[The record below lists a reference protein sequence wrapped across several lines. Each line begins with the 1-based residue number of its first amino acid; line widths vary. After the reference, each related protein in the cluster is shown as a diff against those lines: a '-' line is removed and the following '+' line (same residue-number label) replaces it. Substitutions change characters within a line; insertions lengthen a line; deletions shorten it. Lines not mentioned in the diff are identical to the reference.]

1 MTKKNRFINKGMVS
15 LLVATAFIAS
25 ISLAACA
32 PNTSAQTTTSPQAT
46 PSSPSSTTSQSTT
59 APQATTPQVTP
70 LQVTSAQQSTAASGS
85 QQLQKVTLRLS
96 WTWKT
101 EFAPIVLTLD
111 KGYFQDEGLDV
122 QLLQTNGSG
131 AVLPLVAN
139 GQADFGYVSM
149 TTAAIGISKDLPI
162 KVVAGI
168 LNKDPSALA
177 FFASQNI
184 KAPKDLEGK
193 SLALTPGE
201 AFTEIW
207 PSFASKWGIDTSKVK
222 VVQMNANAKLQAFL
236 NGQVDVIPVFTNNE
250 LPTLRSETTKQ
261 IDVMSVADYGFNTL
275 SEGIIASNSTIQN
288 NPDLVK
294 RFITALQMGYVYSLD
309 HPDEALA
316 DISKVSPE
324 LASQP
329 HTVLL
334 QGLQATLDL
343 LHSPNTQTKPIG
355 WMSPDDWQT
364 TINILDTT
372 GGISKQ
378 LPPTDFYTDNF
389 VPTSTQ

>member
-1 MTKKNRFINKGMVS
+1 MAKKYKFDNMRWISFLVSVGFLSS
-15 LLVATAFIAS
+15 LLLT
-25 ISLAACA
+25 ACA
-32 PNTSAQTTTSPQAT
+32 PSSTPQSSPQPTTAPAGTQAITAPQPTAAPQNTALPQAT
-46 PSSPSSTTSQSTT
+46 TAVQSTT
-59 APQATTPQVTP
+59 A
-70 LQVTSAQQSTAASGS
+70 SSG
-85 QQLQKVTLRLS
+85 QLQKVTLRLS

-111 KGYFQDEGLDV
+111 KGYFKQEGLDV

-168 LNKDPSALA
+168 LNKDPSALV

-184 KAPKDLEGK
+184 KTPKDLEGK

-222 VVQMNANAKLQAFL
+222 VIQMNANAKLQAFL

-250 LPTLRSETTKQ
+250 LPTLRSETSKQ
-261 IDVMSVADYGFNTL
+261 IDVMSVADFGFNTL
-275 SEGIIASNSTIQN
+275 SEGVIASDSTIQN
-288 NPDLVK
+288 KPDLVK
-294 RFITALQMGYVYSLD
+294 RFITALQMGYTYSLA
-309 HPDEALA
+309 HPEEAIT
-316 DISKVSPE
+316 DISKESPE

-329 HTVLL
+329 HQVLL
-334 QGLQATLDL
+334 TGLQATLDL
-343 LHSPNTQTKPIG
+343 LHSPNTQGKPIG

-364 TINILDTT
+364 TINILESS
-372 GGISKQ
+372 GGLSKK
-378 LPPTDFYTDNF
+378 LPPTDFYTDDF
-389 VPTSTQ
+389 VPATTP